1 MSAQSTKSRLLPKV
15 ILVLVVLAAAGAG
28 AHYVL
33 RPTARVVVVERGHA
47 DDARP
52 GSVTVAAQAEVDLKS
67 EVSGRLLKSD
77 LDEGKHFK
85 EGEFMAQLDT
95 GDIDITI
102 ERAENDQATH
112 LARIAVG
119 SPTEFTL
126 KNAESDV
133 ANHERLLKMGQY
145 AEADLEREHRGI
157 DAIKQQLA
165 LEKVNDDAQRKADAV
180 AIKEDKRQLE
190 KMTLRAPF
198 DGIVSTVVER
208 PGALIAGG
216 APVAHFTTSACTI
229 QARISEENFGGIV
242 VGDKATV
249 IFLSS
254 GSSHVYNGT
263 VSKLLPTLETL
274 TQRYVVYLDVQI
286 PDNQLQLKP
295 GMTGEVTIL
304 VATEP
309 MALLVPRRSIGG
321 NKVLVVNNG
330 HVEVR
335 SVKLGYVGLNRVQI
349 LDGVKEGD
357 LVITDD
363 LTDYSPGDTVRTE
376 TIPMPN

>member
-1 MSAQSTKSRLLPKV
+1 MSAQPTKSRTIFKV
-15 ILVLVVLAAAGAG
+15 ILVLAALAAAGIA
-28 AHYVL
+28 ARYL
-33 RPTARVVVVERGHA
+33 TRTTARVVAVERGHA

-52 GSVTVAAQAEVDLKS
+52 GSVTVAAQGELDLKS
-67 EVSGRLLKSD
+67 EVSGRLLKSA

-119 SPTEFTL
+119 SPTEYTL
-126 KNAESDV
+126 KNAQADLR
-133 ANHERLLKMGQY
+133 NHERLLKMGQF
-145 AEADLEREHRGI
+145 AEADLEKENRGI
-157 DAIKQQLA
+157 EAIQQQLA
-165 LEKVNDDAQRKADAV
+165 LEKVNDDAQRRADAV
-180 AIKEDKRQLE
+180 AVKEDKRQRD

-198 DGIVSTVVER
+198 DGIVSVVVER

-242 VGDKATV
+242 VGDKVTV

-254 GSSHVYNGT
+254 GSAHQYNGT
-263 VSKLLPTLETL
+263 VSKLLPTLEAA
-274 TQRYVVYLDVQI
+274 TQRYVVYLDVQVP
-286 PDNQLQLKP
+286 PDQLQLKP

-309 MALLVPRRSIGG
+309 MALLVPRRAIGG
-321 NKVLVVNNG
+321 NKVLVVNDG
-330 HVEVR
+330 QVEVR
-335 SVKLGYVGLNRVQI
+335 TVKLGFVGLNRVQI
-349 LDGVKEGD
+349 TDGVKEGD
-357 LVITDD
+357 LVIADD
-363 LTDYSPGDTVRTE
+363 LDQFSPGDHVRTE
-376 TIPMPN
+376 IVPMPN